1 MKTIKAQGT
10 ETRTSSEID
19 LFDGIVAS
27 DEVKERI
34 SERVGDYLVE
44 QILDSVG
51 SQKSPVQGEGW
62 APLSKDY
69 KEYKKEQGANPVA
82 NMELK
87 GDMLNSLTFKPTDN
101 GVEVGF
107 FDEQAWKADGHN
119 HFSAASERSFAPK
132 RRFLPDEGQ
141 NFKADIQ
148 RGVDAIIA
156 EEVVK
161 DLDINKDDLKNIE
174 TKAEFFSVFGDM
186 LPGYSKGAIVNAI
199 IQNPTLMEDLKE
211 LGLLDYLD
219 G

>member
-19 LFDGIVAS
+19 LFDGIIAS

-34 SERVGDYLVE
+34 AERVGDYLVE

-51 SQKSPVQGEGW
+51 SARSPVQGESFS
-62 APLSKDY
+62 PLSKDY
-69 KEYKKEQGANPVA
+69 KDYKKEQGANPVA

-87 GDMLNSLTFKPTDN
+87 GDMLNSLTFKATDN

-107 FDEQAWKADGHN
+107 FDDQAWKADGHN
-119 HFSAASERSFAPK
+119 HFSEASVHAIAPK

-141 NFKADIQ
+141 NFKPEIQ

-161 DLDINKDDLKNIE
+161 DIELSREDLKNIE
-174 TKAEFFSVFGDM
+174 TKAEFYAVFREL
-186 LPGYSKGAIVNAI
+186 LPGYSNKKIVGAI
-199 IQNPTLMEDLKE
+199 IQNGALLADLE
-211 LGLLDYLD
+211 EFGLLDYLD
-219 G
+219 D